1 MKVSYVKTLAALV
14 LALACGTGRL
24 GAQTLNEAKALFQ
37 EGKYEEAM
45 PAFAKFVKSAPSNG
59 SYNHWYG
66 VCLFETGDLKGAEKY
81 LKTGVRRRV
90 QESYRY
96 LGELYL
102 KTYRFDEAIE
112 MFEDYVDLLAK
123 KKADTAL
130 GEARLGIAEE
140 GSRMLSKVEK
150 VQVIDSVVVDKDEIL
165 NAYTLSEECGKLA
178 AYQDF
183 FQGVADTTSSS
194 VFMNQKGSLIYY
206 ARPAEEGRYRLFS
219 QSRLMD
225 TWGDEK
231 LLDVNTDGD
240 ENYPFIL
247 PDGATVYFASNGSE
261 SLGGYDLYITRYNTG
276 SGTYLNP
283 ERLGMP
289 YNSPYNDYMM
299 VLDEVKGLGWFVSDR
314 FQPEGKVCVYLFIP
328 NESRERVETE
338 DLDEKRAWA
347 SLASIRVTQ
356 DSLANY
362 REQVA
367 LAHKVIP
374 YGQKRIEQDF
384 VFPIDDQ
391 TVYYKIEDIRS
402 PEARSLYQKV
412 INLNRQ
418 IKELRESLDERRMA
432 YASGNEAKKES
443 LSDGI
448 LADEQL
454 LEELLGQPAGLE
466 KAARNAEINYLKQ
479 NRR

>member
-112 MFEDYVDLLAK
+112 MFEDYVDLLTK

-130 GEARLGIAEE
+130 GEARLEIAEE

-206 ARPAEEGRYRLFS
+206 ARPAEEGRYRLS
-219 QSRLMD
+219 ASRD
-225 TWGDEK
+225 
-231 LLDVNTDGD
+231 
-240 ENYPFIL
+240 
-247 PDGATVYFASNGSE
+247 
-261 SLGGYDLYITRYNTG
+261 
-276 SGTYLNP
+276 
-283 ERLGMP
+283 
-289 YNSPYNDYMM
+289 
-299 VLDEVKGLGWFVSDR
+299 
-314 FQPEGKVCVYLFIP
+314 
-328 NESRERVETE
+328 
-338 DLDEKRAWA
+338 
-347 SLASIRVTQ
+347 
-356 DSLANY
+356 
-362 REQVA
+362 
-367 LAHKVIP
+367 
-374 YGQKRIEQDF
+374 
-384 VFPIDDQ
+384 
-391 TVYYKIEDIRS
+391 
-402 PEARSLYQKV
+402 
-412 INLNRQ
+412 
-418 IKELRESLDERRMA
+418 
-432 YASGNEAKKES
+432 
-443 LSDGI
+443 
-448 LADEQL
+448 
-454 LEELLGQPAGLE
+454 
-466 KAARNAEINYLKQ
+466 
-479 NRR
+479 